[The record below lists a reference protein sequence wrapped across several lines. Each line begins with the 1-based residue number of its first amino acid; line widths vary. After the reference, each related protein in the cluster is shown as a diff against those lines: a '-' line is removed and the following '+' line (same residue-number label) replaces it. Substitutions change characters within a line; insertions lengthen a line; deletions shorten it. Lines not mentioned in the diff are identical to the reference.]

1 MLKRAILLA
10 AGRGK
15 RLDVFGN
22 AKPLVRVGHKPLIVR
37 NIEQLQDAGVEEIVV
52 VLGFQADRVERELL
66 SHEFIHAKVHS
77 VRVEDWEM
85 SSMGDSVR
93 MGIRALLSDP
103 EESVFVVMSD
113 LVLFDNPYPQLEE
126 ALKVYEAAVLVGL
139 EEPHGSVSGAQSRV
153 RCEQGAICEFG
164 KEIEDPHRYEVG
176 VYGLRPSVWHALLK
190 EDGEA
195 AQRQILVSWIHERR
209 WVPEITGP
217 WFDVNTPETCL
228 KAELAI
234 RKQTFHQTELAQ
246 QGLELHALPT
256 THSFEK
262 HKHAQTNI
270 VVKRGLL
277 GELDR
282 YQTVPAE
289 STRSRHV
296 LLSERTVHELFGEMV
311 ETGFKKAGYE
321 VRAVVVE
328 PGERMKSL
336 ELYGR
341 LAERIL
347 GEGIDGRSV
356 IFAGGGGTVAN
367 VGGLLAATLLRGIGL
382 VHLPTTVMAQCD
394 AAIGIKQGIND

>member
-164 KEIEDPHRYEVG
+164 KEIEDPH
-176 VYGLRPSVWHALLK
+176 
-190 EDGEA
+190 D
-195 AQRQILVSWIHERR
+195 
-209 WVPEITGP
+209 
-217 WFDVNTPETCL
+217 
-228 KAELAI
+228 
-234 RKQTFHQTELAQ
+234 
-246 QGLELHALPT
+246 
-256 THSFEK
+256 
-262 HKHAQTNI
+262 
-270 VVKRGLL
+270 
-277 GELDR
+277 
-282 YQTVPAE
+282 
-289 STRSRHV
+289 
-296 LLSERTVHELFGEMV
+296 
-311 ETGFKKAGYE
+311 
-321 VRAVVVE
+321 
-328 PGERMKSL
+328 MKSVFM
-336 ELYGR
+336 GC
-341 LAERIL
+341 
-347 GEGIDGRSV
+347 
-356 IFAGGGGTVAN
+356 
-367 VGGLLAATLLRGIGL
+367 
-382 VHLPTTVMAQCD
+382 VHPSGMRC
-394 AAIGIKQGIND
+394 